1 MEQKDYLLRY
11 IEQLGK
17 VLAALFDFKRR
28 EEYSEGL
35 DLINETYVE
44 MLKLDS
50 CDLNSIPEKEIIPR
64 LTDKHLLN
72 HEQLEVAAELLKE
85 EGEIYKLKKEYPRA
99 KHRLKRALLLY
110 DYLEKN
116 DKTFSQERIEKV
128 EKIKRLIDEI
138 KNTKE

>member
-44 MLKLDS
+44 MLKVDS
-50 CDLNSIPEKEIIPR
+50 CDLNSIPEKELISR
-64 LTDKHLLN
+64 LTEKHLLN
-72 HEQLEVAAELLKE
+72 TSQLEAAAELLKE
-85 EGEIYKLKKEYPRA
+85 EGEIYKLKNEYPRA

-110 DYLEKN
+110 NYLESN

-128 EKIKRLIDEI
+128 GKIKRMIDEI
-138 KNTKE
+138 KKEKE